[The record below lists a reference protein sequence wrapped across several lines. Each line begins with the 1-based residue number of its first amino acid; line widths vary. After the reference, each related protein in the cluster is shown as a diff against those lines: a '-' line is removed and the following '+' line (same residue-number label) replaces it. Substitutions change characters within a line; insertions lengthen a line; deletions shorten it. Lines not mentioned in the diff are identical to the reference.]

1 MTLTGGDRRSGT
13 LQVEME
19 EDLSEGPADR
29 GQDGEDHHQEEE
41 ARMEMVTVLRTT
53 MDRKTILGETLRQTP
68 GDQGGT
74 EMAVGA
80 VEVTAM
86 GTGTRSRRK
95 IPTGTRMVIS
105 MLRCLHRW
113 SKVNSR

>member
-1 MTLTGGDRRSGT
+1 
-13 LQVEME
+13 ME

-41 ARMEMVTVLRTT
+41 ARMEMVTEVQMGMATVLRTT

-68 GDQGGT
+68 GDRGGT

-80 VEVTAM
+80 VEVTVM
-86 GTGTRSRRK
+86 GTGTHNRRK

-105 MLRCLHRW
+105 MLRCLHKR
-113 SKVNSR
+113 SKVNNR